1 MRTVNRSALVPYSA
15 EAMFKLVN
23 DVGSYPDFLPW
34 CTATELKSQSDSEI
48 VAALTIGYRSL
59 NMQFTTRNRFS
70 APEWMTMQLVE
81 GPFSSLEGRWGFAQ
95 LSDDGCEVTLKME
108 FDFSSSVKDMLFG
121 AAFETICK
129 ELMGAFIE
137 RAHDLYGQA

>member
-15 EAMFKLVN
+15 EAMFNLIN
-23 DVGSYPDFLPW
+23 DVKSYPDFLPW
-34 CTATELKSQSDSEI
+34 CAATELKSQSDSEI
-48 VAALTIGYRSL
+48 VAALTVGYRSL
-59 NMQFTTRNRFS
+59 KTQFTTRNSFS
-70 APEWMTMQLVE
+70 SPEWMTMQLLE
-81 GPFSSLEGRWGFAQ
+81 GPFSSLEGRWSFEQ

-129 ELMGAFIE
+129 ELIDAFIK
-137 RAHDLYGQA
+137 RAHDLYG